1 MLKPIESLLPAED
14 KGMPQKTLSDRT
26 SQQVRGRIGIYPGT
40 FDPITV
46 GHMDII
52 KRALKVVDKLI
63 IGVALDTG
71 KEPVFGLEMRA
82 KLVREDIKKLGKD
95 ASRIQVKPFHGLLM
109 KFAEEEGACIVIR
122 GLRAVSDFEYEF
134 QMACM
139 NSRLNPEIETVFLTA
154 SEDTHFISSRFV
166 KQIARLGG
174 DISSFVSANVARHL
188 RQYFGARHEV

>member
-1 MLKPIESLLPAED
+1 M
-14 KGMPQKTLSDRT
+14 RT
-26 SQQVRGRIGIYPGT
+26 GIYPGT

-52 KRALKVVDKLI
+52 KRAMHVVDKLI
-63 IGVALDTG
+63 IAVALDTG
-71 KEPVFGLEMRA
+71 KEPAFELATRG
-82 KLVREDIKKLGKD
+82 KLVEEDLKQLGTD
-95 ASRIQVKPFHGLLM
+95 AKRIEVKTFSGLLVD
-109 KFAEEEGACIVIR
+109 FAQENGSHIIIR

-139 NSRLNPEIETVFLTA
+139 NSRLKPNIETVFLTA

-174 DISSFVSANVARHL
+174 DISSFVSPNVAKHL
-188 RQYFGARHEV
+188 REHFAGKGDRD